1 MATTTSTSPTSDLT
15 TPGGGFVST
24 DPAVRARLAE
34 MQQQVLA
41 SATPQAAASER
52 LRLAGAATAQ
62 QADQMR
68 TPGTSA
74 YDAISRMISS
84 PSSGSAVTSEP
95 YRNRIEDATQQ
106 VASRVTTPLS
116 GTSAGQNTNLNQTVQ
131 GADQFN
137 RDSVDEDPLFKLIG
151 QRREQLREENQRLT
165 DSIRANFENRL
176 TATKEDQRAETGMNA
191 MALARGGA
199 LGTSGSGLAFMNKL
213 EISHRSEI
221 NALETQRNDAL
232 RLAAQAASKEDFELL
247 GKQIDR
253 ADKLEKEFND
263 AQQRRVDNLLKYK
276 QIEKIEKEELSET
289 LSALAAAGQTL
300 DDLPDGYLDFQE
312 RASGLPAGTGRF
324 VFEASQKEQALK
336 AKKDDLAMRKDEA
349 ALQRE
354 TYDIASQIVDI
365 QAKVP
370 RGQPIKIGDATY
382 YGMGTGHLK
391 SGVEVD
397 KSGETVYYEFDPY
410 TKKMTT
416 YKTGIH
422 RQQDGDEL
430 VFDGQGRPF
439 WANKYTKSLEYAGK
453 PTQWQQIIPE
463 GSDGGQCGTFFR
475 TVTGIADPKTGLIPN
490 DLEGKIR
497 LTDPTL
503 TPDKLQVGDGF
514 VSDEGGWS
522 GHIGLI
528 NTITDVDGRKL
539 LTLTESNR
547 NLDEKVT
554 HTKQI
559 WADDPRFKG
568 FIMSRGKIAPA
579 FRTGTDAPTPGSVTF
594 APKVTAED
602 KAPVTKEINGVTHQW
617 NATTKGWDPIVS
629 SGPQPTTD
637 PRVLKLKD
645 SVKTDFQELL
655 GMQNQI
661 QTLKDLKANQD
672 TGPLAAM
679 TNKARAQVN
688 MANPT
693 LLDMNATAEDLRS
706 LIMKSRSG
714 SAVSESEVKRLAT
727 FLPSVSDN
735 DQLFNSKLKT
745 LETKYNAM
753 MDFHAKSYG
762 FKDAADFRSALGI
775 GMAVDTER
783 VANSSSISKI
793 QGPDGTPYEY
803 DLSKPDQKAEY
814 DQALAAGWKPL

>member
-1 MATTTSTSPTSDLT
+1 MANTVPTSPTSDLT

-41 SATPQAAASER
+41 NASPQAAASER

-74 YDAISRMISS
+74 YDAITRMISS

-95 YRNRIEDATQQ
+95 YRNRIEDANQQ
-106 VASRVTTPLS
+106 VASRVNTPLS

-137 RDSVDEDPLFKLIG
+137 RDSVEEDPLFKLIG
-151 QRREQLREENQRLT
+151 QRREQLRLENQQLT

-176 TATKEDQRAETGMNA
+176 RATQEDQRAETGMNA

-221 NALETQRNDAL
+221 NTLETQRNDAL

-247 GKQIDR
+247 AKQIDR
-253 ADKLEKEFND
+253 ADKLEKDFND

-289 LSALAAAGQTL
+289 LSALAEAGKTL

-324 VFEASQKEQALK
+324 VFEAAQKEQALK

-382 YGMGTGHLK
+382 YGIGTGHLK

-397 KSGETVYYEFDPY
+397 TSGESIYYEFDPY
-410 TKKMTT
+410 TKQMKT

-422 RQQDGDEL
+422 RQQDGDDL

-439 WANKYTKSLEYAGK
+439 WANKYTKQLEYAGK
-453 PTQWQQIIPE
+453 PTQWQEIIPE
-463 GSDGGQCGTFFR
+463 GSYGGQCGTFFR
-475 TVTGIADPKTGLIPN
+475 TITGVADPETGLIPN

-503 TPDKLQVGDGF
+503 TPDQLQVGDGF
-514 VSDEGGWS
+514 VSNEGGQT

-528 NTITDVDGRKL
+528 NTVLDVDGRKL
-539 LTLTESNR
+539 LILTESNR
-547 NLDEKVT
+547 NYDEKVT

-568 FIMSRGKIAPA
+568 FIRSRGKVAPA
-579 FRTGTDAPTPGSVTF
+579 FRTGTDAPAPGGVTF
-594 APKVTAED
+594 APKPVEQ
-602 KAPVTKEINGVTHQW
+602 KPPVTKKINGIDQQW
-617 NATTKGWDPIVS
+617 DEKTKTWKPITSTVPQSEQANQMVQDALDTITAIKNSKGLAGAVGAKGPTSLFGYLDKPIAGTEAAGVVVQIDRLKSLLALENLKYLKGLGAMSDREFATIQSVS
-629 SGPQPTTD
+629 SALSRDMTEKAFKEELGRLET
-637 PRVLKLKD
+637 VLKNRT
-645 SVKTDFQELL
+645 SS
-655 GMQNQI
+655 
-661 QTLKDLKANQD
+661 
-672 TGPLAAM
+672 AA
-679 TNKARAQVN
+679 ASPSEESGR
-688 MANPT
+688 
-693 LLDMNATAEDLRS
+693 LR
-706 LIMKSRSG
+706 
-714 SAVSESEVKRLAT
+714 
-727 FLPSVSDN
+727 
-735 DQLFNSKLKT
+735 
-745 LETKYNAM
+745 
-753 MDFHAKSYG
+753 
-762 FKDAADFRSALGI
+762 
-775 GMAVDTER
+775 
-783 VANSSSISKI
+783 
-793 QGPDGTPYEY
+793 GPDGVTYEY
-803 DLSKPDQKAEY
+803 DLSDPDQKEEY
-814 DQALAAGWKPL
+814 DQAVANNWQPL